1 MNLNTYLYIY
11 ITLNKGV
18 LTYMQQTA
26 LRLAY
31 LSYEVVAPQLVHTRS
46 HTPNTKMWKSNSEFH
61 FCPSQNEVALR

>member
-46 HTPNTKMWKSNSEFH
+46 HTPNTKM
-61 FCPSQNEVALR
+61 